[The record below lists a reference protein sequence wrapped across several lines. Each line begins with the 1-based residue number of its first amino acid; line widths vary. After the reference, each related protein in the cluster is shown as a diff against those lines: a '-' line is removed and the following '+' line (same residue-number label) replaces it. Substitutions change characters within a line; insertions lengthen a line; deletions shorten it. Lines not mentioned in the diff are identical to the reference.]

1 MIKKT
6 LTLFRRKV
14 VADERGAALMISYFV
29 LAILFTLMGAFAL
42 STVQEVTDASHYRDS
57 VAAFW
62 LAEAGVT
69 QYLQD
74 PNILDGGDVTI
85 NYGLQSVLLTKDD
98 SGGSERIVTA
108 RGLVNDTARS
118 VETAFPVNPPA
129 LFDNTMSTGGN
140 ISLLGFIAKLE
151 VFGPTRLTGT
161 FTKSG
166 FGASG
171 WFEDKQEGVA
181 SSSTT
186 FTYPDSDVS
195 GTPDEFNDFVQFN
208 RDLVSTYP
216 SEEVVYIQSDSTHLI
231 YPGSGLSGKKVVFVE
246 GSTPGAGDVDV
257 IFDAG
262 WQAEQN
268 LTIITTG
275 SVDYVQPLQLSS
287 DSQLNII
294 TWQGYEE
301 ASILYSAHN
310 GVTYSHED
318 ASFYSIFEYS
328 ETTGNL
334 IANTGIAANEAL
346 SWKRFLYGS
355 PLTEGNVPP
364 GFEGLLSQGPGGYSS
379 TPSSWKEM

>member
-1 MIKKT
+1 MMKKVLQT
-6 LTLFRRKV
+6 FRSRV
-14 VADERGAALMISYFV
+14 VEDERGAALMISYFI
-29 LAILFTLMGAFAL
+29 LAVLFTLMGAFAL
-42 STVQEVTDASHYRDS
+42 STVQEVADASNYRDA

-62 LAEAGVT
+62 LAEAGVN
-69 QYLQD
+69 QYLQN
-74 PNILDGGDVTI
+74 PSMLDGGSVTI
-85 NYGLQSVLLTKDD
+85 TYGSESVLLSKDD
-98 SGGSERIVTA
+98 SAGSERIVTA

-118 VETAFPVNPPA
+118 IESAFPVNPPA
-129 LFDNTMSTGGN
+129 IFDNTMSTGGN
-140 ISLLGFIAKLE
+140 IELLGFIAKLE
-151 VFGPTRLTGT
+151 VFGPTRLSGT
-161 FTKSG
+161 FSESG

-181 SSSTT
+181 SSETT
-186 FTYPDSDVS
+186 FTYPDSDTN
-195 GTPDEFNDFVQFN
+195 GTPDEFTDFVQFN

-231 YPGSGLSGKKVVFVE
+231 YPGSGLSGKKVLFVE
-246 GSTPGAGDVDV
+246 GSTPGTGDVDV

-262 WQAEQN
+262 WQADQN

-275 SVDYVQPLQLSS
+275 SVDYVQPLQLST

-318 ASFYSIFEYS
+318 ATFYSIFEYS

-334 IANTGIAANEAL
+334 VANTGIEANEAL
-346 SWKRFLYGS
+346 SWKRFLYGN
-355 PLTEGNVPP
+355 PLIEGNVPP
-364 GFEGLLSQGPGGYSS
+364 GFEGLLSQGPGGFSS